1 MCNEPWIFGKD
12 ILCISTIVQ
21 KILSMM
27 GEGFEHRAAG
37 FLLKKELTYFSK
49 VSSTHFSTK
58 K

>member
-1 MCNEPWIFGKD
+1 
-12 ILCISTIVQ
+12 
-21 KILSMM
+21 MM

-37 FLLKKELTYFSK
+37 FLLKKELNYFSK